1 MTFAEML
8 TTEITRSRL
17 TREVV
22 ATQAQIDKTTLYRL
36 TSGRSPG
43 PTLDVFRRL
52 VRVLPGLLQYVLT
65 ENGAA
70 APRNTATPK
79 EKSNGPRPN
88 PRLR

>member
-8 TTEITRSRL
+8 TEEIARSRK

-22 ATQAQIDKTTLYRL
+22 AEQAQIDKTTLYRL

-70 APRNTATPK
+70 APRIAATPK
-79 EKSNGPRPN
+79 ETTTRDRRSRSQH
-88 PRLR
+88 